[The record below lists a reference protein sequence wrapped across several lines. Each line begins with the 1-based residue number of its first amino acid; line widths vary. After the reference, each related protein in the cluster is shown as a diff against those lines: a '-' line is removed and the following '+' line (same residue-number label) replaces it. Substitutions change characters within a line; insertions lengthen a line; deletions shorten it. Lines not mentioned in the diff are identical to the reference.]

1 LVRGPNYLQ
10 MTNDIVNSN
19 PGASNDVINDLMSD
33 YMHAHAAGQVD
44 ELERAIEDL
53 ETEMTAHIESM
64 DDKGVEQSS
73 LYEALLTKLLK
84 LK

>member
-1 LVRGPNYLQ
+1 
-10 MTNDIVNSN
+10 MTKDITGRH
-19 PGASNDVINDLMSD
+19 PGASNDEIDELMKD
-33 YMHAHAAGQVD
+33 YIHAHAAGQVD

-53 ETEMTAHIESM
+53 ETEMTAQIKSM
-64 DDKGVEQSS
+64 DDSSVEQSA